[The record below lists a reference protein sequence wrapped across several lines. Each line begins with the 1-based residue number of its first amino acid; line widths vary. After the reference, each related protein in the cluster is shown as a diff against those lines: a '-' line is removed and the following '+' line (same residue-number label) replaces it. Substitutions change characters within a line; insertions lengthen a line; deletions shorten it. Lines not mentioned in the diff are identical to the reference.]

1 VSHKH
6 FHYFV
11 PVNAEYVQVVEAVTI
26 GEARCGPGPRI
37 VEMRQHCVV
46 ASMWLTRGSPL
57 H

>member
-1 VSHKH
+1 VSYKH